1 MARPAAYVQRVG
13 QPVQVPEG
21 DTIHRTAATLRRWL
35 VGRDV
40 TAARVAPRVRIDPG
54 PLVGSQVEAVEAV
67 GKHLLITFRVGERT
81 MVLRTHNR
89 MTGSWHVYPTG
100 SPWQRPPHQAR
111 LVVEAGDRTAVLFN
125 APDIE
130 LQSGHRGGG
139 TGVDHLGPDILD
151 QPPDVAAIVTAMGRR
166 GPSEPI
172 GDVLLDQTVVAGI
185 GNIYRCEVM
194 FLEGVDP
201 AAPVGSLAAEQR
213 TRLVHRAHEL
223 MTANLGHRPSGD
235 GERDFGGGPGAAWV
249 YRRVGRPCRRC
260 GTTVRSATTGRFART
275 VYWCPS
281 CQAPAAR
288 GAVGT

>member
-1 MARPAAYVQRVG
+1 MG
-13 QPVQVPEG
+13 QPVRVPEG
-21 DTIHRTAATLRRWL
+21 DTIHRTATTLRRWL

-40 TAARVAPRVRIDPG
+40 TAAQVAPRVHVDPG
-54 PLVGSQVEAVEAV
+54 PLVGSRVEGVEAV
-67 GKHLLITFRVGERT
+67 GKHLLITFRDGDRT

-100 SPWQRPPHQAR
+100 APWQRPRHQAR

-130 LQSGHRGGG
+130 LLPGPGRAGPGQRRAG

-151 QPPDVAAIVTAMGRR
+151 QPPDVAAVVAAMDRR
-166 GPSEPI
+166 GPTEPI

-185 GNIYRCEVM
+185 GNIYRCEVL
-194 FLEGVDP
+194 FLEGVHP
-201 AAPVGSLAAEQR
+201 SAPVGSLAAERR
-213 TRLVHRAHEL
+213 TQLVLRAHEL

-235 GERDFGGGPGAAWV
+235 GERDFGGGPGAPWV

-260 GTTVRSATTGRFART
+260 GAAVRSATTGRFART

-281 CQAPAAR
+281 CQPPAER
-288 GAVGT
+288 GPVGT